1 MAWRW
6 PIAGAGRKATAAA
19 RQALRF
25 SPRDPFAA
33 IYCGVA
39 AYCQYVGR
47 NYDEA
52 IRLSREALRQR
63 SDFVGAHRVLT
74 ASLGMSG
81 ETERPRPRWRRCAAS
96 SPTISLAWLAS
107 EMPFEREE
115 DRAHYLE
122 GFRKAGLG

>member
-1 MAWRW
+1 MIAEFELALQLNPNFSPARGLYGVALSYRGRW
-6 PIAGAGRKATAAA
+6 EEGDAAA

-52 IRLSREALRQR
+52 IRLSRESLRQR
-63 SDFVGAHRVLT
+63 ADFVGAHRVLT

-81 ETERPRPRWRRCAAS
+81 FTRRRSGAGRAADCSRTSRW
-96 SPTISLAWLAS
+96 P
-107 EMPFEREE
+107 
-115 DRAHYLE
+115 
-122 GFRKAGLG
+122 G

>member
-6 PIAGAGRKATAAA
+6 PIAGAGRKATAPRA
-19 RQALRF
+19 QALRL

-74 ASLGMSG
+74 ASLGMAG
-81 ETERPRPRWRRCAAS
+81 ETELAKAALAELRRAQ
-96 SPTISLAWLAS
+96 PNISLAWLAS
-107 EMPFEREE
+107 EMPFERET
-115 DRAHYLE
+115 DREHYLE
-122 GFRKAGLG
+122 GFRKAGLT